1 MKVGAAVARLDGSGD
16 VVPQILPGGQ
26 AYVDDGVVGQVGGQ
40 DDGID
45 DRVTQRD
52 GSGAQAWAEGPVVG
66 VEQGLI
72 GWDWMVRSPARRA
85 PGGRPAAAAGPRHA
99 PSPLQTMT
107 ARTSSGIRVRPRS
120 AGVTVPPIE
129 DIVDV

>member
-72 GWDWMVRSPARRA
+72 GWDWMVRSPARRRPVGA
-85 PGGRPAAAAGPRHA
+85 RRLRPGHGMRP
-99 PSPLQTMT
+99 
-107 ARTSSGIRVRPRS
+107 PRS
-120 AGVTVPPIE
+120 RP
-129 DIVDV
+129 

>member
-52 GSGAQAWAEGPVVG
+52 ESGAQAWAGRWCRTGPDRVG
-66 VEQGLI
+66 LDGQVPG
-72 GWDWMVRSPARRA
+72 PPA
-85 PGGRPAAAAGPRHA
+85 PGGCLAAAAGPRHA

-120 AGVTVPPIE
+120 AGVTVPPIG
-129 DIVDV
+129 DIMDV